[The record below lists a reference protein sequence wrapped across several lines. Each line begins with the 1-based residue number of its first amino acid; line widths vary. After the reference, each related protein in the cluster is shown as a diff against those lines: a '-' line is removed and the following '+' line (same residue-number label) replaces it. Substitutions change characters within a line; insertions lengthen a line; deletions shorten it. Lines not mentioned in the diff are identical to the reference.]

1 MSTQLPKL
9 FKVVSSQQNHVVKHL
24 VALREKK
31 QYRHEKQSV
40 VVQGHKTVKELLDKG
55 IQLKSVAITAKTI
68 PKVEADLKYPALN
81 VLKHPDNFPAE
92 HYYITDI
99 NLARRILGT
108 ASKPGAHDIFAEV
121 SIPTTSLERVHSKD
135 RLLVFDQIKDPGN
148 LGGLIRTATALGW
161 DSGLVTTGS
170 GDLYNDKTVRASR
183 ALSLTWQH
191 NLIDPKELINYLKE
205 KGFTP
210 IVADMLPKGKDKKDE
225 GDLWSPEYGDDGSKA
240 KPGTGVWFWNFKSK
254 QKVLPDKMALI
265 LSSEHSGVQALDD
278 ELRVSTPMNSS
289 VESLNVAVAGGII
302 MNELNRHLSL
312 KNVPK

>member
-1 MSTQLPKL
+1 MSNQLPKL
-9 FKVVSSQQNHVVKHL
+9 FKVISSQQNHVVKHFI
-24 VALREKK
+24 ALREKK

-55 IQLKSVAITAKTI
+55 IQLKSVAITAKSI
-68 PKVEADLKYPALN
+68 PKDEADIKYPALN
-81 VLKHPDNFPAE
+81 VLKHPDVFPAE
-92 HYYITDI
+92 QYYITDI

-191 NLIDPKELINYLKE
+191 NLIDPKSLINFLKE
-205 KGFTP
+205 NGFTP
-210 IVADMLPKGKDKKDE
+210 IVADMLPTKDKIKD
-225 GDLWSPEYGDDGSKA
+225 GNIWSPEYGNDSSKVG
-240 KPGTGVWFWNFKSK
+240 PGTGVWFWNFKSK
-254 QKVLPDKMALI
+254 PNELPEKMALI
-265 LSSEHSGVQALDD
+265 LSSEHSGVQELDD

-312 KNVPK
+312 KKCS